1 MNGVDSQ
8 VQIELP
14 MEAIE
19 AFCQRWQIVE
29 MALFGSVLRADFGPE
44 SDIDVLVTFAPEA
57 KQTLNNLLAM
67 YDELEAL
74 LGRNVDIIDRE
85 TIERSRNH
93 IRRRAILNSARIIY
107 VAG

>member
-1 MNGVDSQ
+1 MSGVDSQ

-44 SDIDVLVTFAPEA
+44 SDIDVLVTFAPEVTR
-57 KQTLNNLLAM
+57 TLQSMMAM
-67 YDELEAL
+67 EEEIEAIF
-74 LGRNVDIIDRE
+74 GRDVDFIVRE
-85 TIERSRNH
+85 TIERSRNY
-93 IRRRAILNSARIIY
+93 IRRRAILNSARTIY
-107 VAG
+107 VA